1 MAKHLLPSRVLGQEG
16 PLILKLLHSENDP
29 LLKGSIYS
37 SKPSISVVTA
47 LYIYLESTLQVGK
60 LRLRDRRW
68 PGARG
73 HWGNKSQEEGKQEVS
88 QLSQGAASACL
99 DWEGKGFLFLPAWGG
114 WGSAGKGIGKERQIP
129 ILMAGALPGEQKAE
143 RA

>member
-1 MAKHLLPSRVLGQEG
+1 MKIIPF
-16 PLILKLLHSENDP
+16 
-29 LLKGSIYS
+29 
-37 SKPSISVVTA
+37 SKAVFTAANPSISAVTA
-47 LYIYLESTLQVGK
+47 LYIDLESTLQVGK

-99 DWEGKGFLFLPAWGG
+99 DWEGKGSLFLLAWGG